1 MIGSLK
7 LFGNSWSNSYAKLAG
22 YTRYHVSFPLWLIGS
37 VLKHCKVP
45 KYYDQDCRS
54 VMSIYCVL
62 CNSRRCLFIGCETA
76 FAQNVMLDSWNFAAL
91 TFNSII
97 VFSYCSWYFFTFNR
111 SSCPLLY
118 SFPFLKI
125 LVSLSMHF
133 YKMDMFLQE
142 AFGQRCSVKKAFL
155 EIWQNS
161 QENTCV
167 RVSFRHCFNL
177 TMIW

>member
-97 VFSYCSWYFFTFNR
+97 VFSYCSWYFFRFNR

-167 RVSFRHCFNL
+167 RVSFRHYFNL

>member
-167 RVSFRHCFNL
+167 RVSFRHYFNL

>member
-62 CNSRRCLFIGCETA
+62 CNSRRCLFIGWETA

-167 RVSFRHCFNL
+167 RVSFRHYFNL

>member
-91 TFNSII
+91 TFNSIM
-97 VFSYCSWYFFTFNR
+97 VFSYCSWYFFTYNHN
-111 SSCPLLY
+111 SCPILY
-118 SFPFLKI
+118 FFFFLRI
-125 LVSLSMHF
+125 LVSLSIYFH
-133 YKMDMFLQE
+133 KMGIFL
-142 AFGQRCSVKKAFL
+142 
-155 EIWQNS
+155 
-161 QENTCV
+161 
-167 RVSFRHCFNL
+167 
-177 TMIW
+177 

>member
-142 AFGQRCSVKKAFL
+142 AFG
-155 EIWQNS
+155 
-161 QENTCV
+161 
-167 RVSFRHCFNL
+167 
-177 TMIW
+177 

>member
-22 YTRYHVSFPLWLIGS
+22 YTRYHDSFPLWLIGS

-62 CNSRRCLFIGCETA
+62 CNSRRCLFIGCKTA
-76 FAQNVMLDSWNFAAL
+76 FAQNVMLDSWDFAAL

-167 RVSFRHCFNL
+167 RVSFRHYFNL

>member
-1 MIGSLK
+1 MIGILK

-167 RVSFRHCFNL
+167 RVSFRHYFNL

>member
-161 QENTCV
+161 LENTCV
-167 RVSFRHCFNL
+167 RVSFRHYFNL